1 MPEVTDKY
9 IRIPVAKKKKGDRIR
24 TITISAKE
32 GIKALYA
39 GNRKK
44 IVTYLFLRSKGWT
57 MAKAKKW
64 IKDHKRLGIV
74 YTKGFVKKINKS
86 AQSVKEGRL
95 GLCVISS
102 GTVDRD
108 GDILEPSGAD
118 FSNFRKN
125 PRLLW
130 SHNSGGGEARP
141 SIGRVENVEIRNGKI
156 FFTPVF
162 DLKDSFAAEIYRKY
176 KDRFLD
182 AFSVG
187 FLPKEWDE
195 IEAGYHFKTWE
206 GLEFSAVNV
215 PANPEALVVLRSQKF
230 DVCKSWKD
238 WKKNKPLVDDDDD
251 DDDEWKES
259 FEGVISK
266 SIDLYKKG
274 KYRIKK
280 MAKLYKKF
288 GRLAPNRE
296 HFELALS
303 KVAKG
308 KLIEVKKAEPDK
320 KALLKQLIKIAD
332 KLGNE

>member
-64 IKDHKRLGIV
+64 VKDHKKMGVV

-86 AQSVKEGRL
+86 SKNVKEGRL
-95 GLCVISS
+95 GLCIISS

-108 GDILEPSGAD
+108 GDVLDPEGAD
-118 FSNFRKN
+118 FTNFRKN
-125 PRLLW
+125 PRLIW
-130 SHNSGGGEARP
+130 SHGSGVRP
-141 SIGRVENVEIRNGKI
+141 SIGRVENVEVRDGKI

-162 DLKDSFAAEIYRKY
+162 DMKDTFAAEIFRKY
-176 KDRFLD
+176 KDNFLN
-182 AFSVG
+182 AFSIG
-187 FLPKEWDE
+187 FLPKEWSE
-195 IEAGYHFKTWE
+195 TETGYHFKTWE

-230 DVCKSWKD
+230 EVSKD
-238 WKKNKPLVDDDDD
+238 WNAWKKDEPLVDEEDDDED
-251 DDDEWKES
+251 GDEWKES
-259 FEGVISK
+259 FEGVVDK
-266 SIDLYKKG
+266 SIGMYKKG
-274 KYRIKK
+274 KYSVKK
-280 MAKLYKKF
+280 MIKFYKKF
-288 GRLAPNRE
+288 GRLAPSKE
-296 HFELALS
+296 HFELALG

-308 KLIEVKKAEPDK
+308 KLIEQKKVEPDR